1 MSPTILVI
9 PCYNEAARLDERAFL
24 NFVDGAE
31 GIDLL
36 CVDDGSTDETGTI
49 LERLEAQRP
58 GRIAALTLPRNMGK
72 AEAVRRGFLAAFD
85 RHPTHVGFWD
95 ADLATPLEDAIQFRA
110 FLDSRPDLEAVFGS
124 RVNLL
129 GRHVRR
135 GLLRHYVGRVFA
147 TLAVL
152 ALGIP
157 IYDTQCGAK
166 LFRASDRLRSVFE
179 KPFGTRW
186 VFDVEIIARMAQVW
200 DGRGVP
206 HVRDMIFEMPLMVW
220 RDVKGSKIRMTD
232 FFRVGM
238 DLMYVARTY
247 PRTGR

>member
-1 MSPTILVI
+1 MSSTIVVI
-9 PCYNEAARLDERAFL
+9 PCYNEAARLDEQAFVR
-24 NFVDGAE
+24 FVDDVDDC
-31 GIDLL
+31 DLL
-36 CVDDGSTDETGTI
+36 FVDDGSTDGTRTI
-49 LERLEAQRP
+49 LERLAAQRP
-58 GRIAALTLPRNMGK
+58 GRITVHALPRNAGK
-72 AEAVRRGFLAAFD
+72 AEAVRQGFLQAFE
-85 RHPTHVGFWD
+85 RQPTYVGFWD
-95 ADLATPLEDAIQFRA
+95 ADLATPLEDAVQFRA
-110 FLDSRPDLEAVFGS
+110 LLDSRPDLVTVFGS

-129 GRHVRR
+129 GRNVRR
-135 GLLRHYVGRVFA
+135 GLMRHYIGRVFA

-166 LFRASDRLRSVFE
+166 LFRVSDSLRSIFE

-200 DGRGVP
+200 DGREGP
-206 HVRDMIFEMPLMVW
+206 HARDLIFEMPLMVW
-220 RDVKGSKIRMTD
+220 RDVKGSKIRMSD

-238 DLMYVARTY
+238 DLLYVARRY